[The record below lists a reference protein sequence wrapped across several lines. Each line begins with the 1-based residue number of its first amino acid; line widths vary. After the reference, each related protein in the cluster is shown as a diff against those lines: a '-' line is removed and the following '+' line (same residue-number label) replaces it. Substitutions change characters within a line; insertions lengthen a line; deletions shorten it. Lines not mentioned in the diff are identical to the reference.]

1 MDHAQLPRRPAG
13 RAGRAL
19 RVAAL
24 VVLAAPV
31 LLLLLCAALPRAD
44 ALSTVSAP
52 VVSPGSTTTPSSSAN
67 ASTTATPSTAST
79 PTAATAAT
87 PTTLPPTI
95 SSAESSSS
103 GASSSPGAS
112 PADTNKVP
120 EQRAGPRPRPSSA
133 RERPHI
139 VFILADDL
147 GWNDVGFHGSN
158 QIPTPNLDA
167 LAYSGLILNNYYVTP
182 ICTPTRAALMTGKY
196 PIHTGMQHTVLFG
209 AEPRGLPLSE
219 VLLPQYL
226 HARGYDCRIVGKW
239 HLGHYRR
246 EYTPTHRGFRSHLG
260 PWTGHHDYFDHTAV
274 EKTYWGLDMRRDM
287 RPAWDL
293 HGRYS
298 TDAFTEEAE
307 RVIGAHNASTPL
319 FLYLAHVAPHSG
331 NPYNPLPA
339 HDKDVAKHDIIPDY
353 NRRRYAAM
361 VHRVDESVGRVVEA
375 LRKKNMLRNAVIV
388 FSTDNGGPAEGFNL
402 NAASNWPLRGVKHTL
417 WEGGVRGAALLWSPL
432 LARPARVAR
441 QLMHVTDWLPT
452 LYRAAGGDPSAL
464 PTMDGV
470 DLWDALSF
478 DLDSNRTSV
487 LHNIDDVYGVAAI
500 TVNQWKVVTG
510 ATYNGT
516 WDSWYGPSGR
526 DDPVL
531 RPYDVSSVIG
541 SPTGKAAA
549 SVGVHL
555 TPDQVWSLREL
566 AEVKCGADS
575 DGDRAGPSCKP
586 LLAPCLFNVATD
598 PCERRNLA
606 GRFPAVLQHVK
617 QILHDI
623 NATAVPPGNLPWDP
637 KADPQLWDHTWTNFG
652 DYEENARAGLF

>member
-1 MDHAQLPRRPAG
+1 MLPPA
-13 RAGRAL
+13 
-19 RVAAL
+19 
-24 VVLAAPV
+24 
-31 LLLLLCAALPRAD
+31 LLLLLVCSGRAS
-44 ALSTVSAP
+44 ALSTVSVP
-52 VVSPGSTTTPSSSAN
+52 SPPSSS
-67 ASTTATPSTAST
+67 TPPSA
-79 PTAATAAT
+79 
-87 PTTLPPTI
+87 PPA
-95 SSAESSSS
+95 AESSSP
-103 GASSSPGAS
+103 SSPAT
-112 PADTNKVP
+112 PTP
-120 EQRAGPRPRPSSA
+120 PPPPTPSSA
-133 RERPHI
+133 SPPSPASTSGTAAPSTAKPSAARQKPHI

-219 VLLPQYL
+219 TLLPQHL
-226 HARGYDCRIVGKW
+226 RGQGYDCRIVGKW
-239 HLGHYRR
+239 HLGHWRR
-246 EYTPTHRGFRSHLG
+246 EYTPTRRGFRSHLG

-274 EKTYWGLDMRRDM
+274 EKPYWGLDMRRDL

-298 TDAFTEEAE
+298 TDVFTEEAE

-339 HDKDVAKHDIIPDY
+339 HDEDVAKHDIIPNY
-353 NRRRYAAM
+353 QRRRYAAM
-361 VHRVDESVGRVVEA
+361 VHRLDESVGRVVEA
-375 LRKKNMLRNAVIV
+375 LRRRNMLRNSVIV
-388 FSTDNGGPAEGFNL
+388 FSTDNGGPAEGFNI

-417 WEGGVRGAALLWSPL
+417 WEGGVRGAGLLWSPL
-432 LARPARVAR
+432 LARPGRVSR

-452 LYRAAGGDPSAL
+452 LYRAAGGDPGAL
-464 PTMDGV
+464 PAIDGV

-487 LHNIDDVYGVAAI
+487 LHNIDDVFGVAAL
-500 TVNQWKVVTG
+500 TVGQWKIVTG

-526 DDPVL
+526 DDPVV
-531 RPYDVSSVIG
+531 RQYDVASVVG
-541 SPTGKAAA
+541 SLAGKAALA
-549 SVGVHL
+549 AGTPL
-555 TPDQVWSLREL
+555 TPDLVWGLREL
-566 AEVKCGADS
+566 AEVNCGAE
-575 DGDRAGPSCKP
+575 DGDHTGPEVSGPAACKP

-606 GRFPAVLQHVK
+606 NRFPAVLQHLRQMLRDV
-617 QILHDI
+617 
-623 NATAVPPGNLPWDP
+623 NSTAVPPGNLPWDP
-637 KADPQLWDHTWTNFG
+637 KADPQHWDHTWTNFG
-652 DYEENARAGLF
+652 DYEKTS

>member
-1 MDHAQLPRRPAG
+1 MDRARRSRPSVV
-13 RAGRAL
+13 AL
-19 RVAAL
+19 AAL
-24 VVLAAPV
+24 GS
-31 LLLLLCAALPRAD
+31 LLLASPPMAA

-52 VVSPGSTTTPSSSAN
+52 LGPSGPPPGH
-67 ASTTATPSTAST
+67 
-79 PTAATAAT
+79 TAAT
-87 PTTLPPTI
+87 P
-95 SSAESSSS
+95 
-103 GASSSPGAS
+103 PGAS
-112 PADTNKVP
+112 ASEPTSAAALPTTTSTTAAPSTSGPSPISPLDSNRVP
-120 EQRAGPRPRPSSA
+120 EQRAGPRPRPAPAS
-133 RERPHI
+133 RDKPNI
-139 VFILADDL
+139 IFILADDL

-239 HLGHYRR
+239 HLGHFRR

-274 EKTYWGLDMRRDM
+274 EKSYWGLDMRRDL

-307 RVIGAHNASTPL
+307 RIIGAHNASEPL

-361 VHRVDESVGRVVEA
+361 VHRVDESVGRVVDA
-375 LRKKNMLRNAVIV
+375 LRKRNMLRNSVIV

-417 WEGGVRGAALLWSPL
+417 WEGGVRGAGLLWSPL
-432 LARPARVAR
+432 LARPGRVSR

-452 LYRAAGGDPSAL
+452 LVRVAGGDPSTL
-464 PTMDGV
+464 PPIDGMDM
-470 DLWDALSF
+470 WDALSF
-478 DLDSNRTSV
+478 DLDSNRTTV
-487 LHNIDDVYGVAAI
+487 LHNIDDVYGVAAV

-531 RPYDVSSVIG
+531 RPYDVSSVLG
-541 SPTGKAAA
+541 SAAGKAAA

-555 TPDQVWSLREL
+555 TADQVWSLREL

-575 DGDRAGPSCKP
+575 EGDRGGPAPAPACRP
-586 LLAPCLFNVATD
+586 LQAPCLFNVATD

-606 GRFPAVLQHVK
+606 ARFPAVLQHVR
-617 QILHDI
+617 QILQDI

-637 KADPQLWDHTWTNFG
+637 RADPQLWDHTWTNFG
-652 DYEENARAGLF
+652 DYETEHAPLL